1 MLSVKKI
8 PGEPFFVSIA
18 AANNRTPEETAA
30 EIEEQHRL
38 SGLENFAVSFPLQ
51 PQGTEPLK
59 KAVYYAS
66 FFRRL
71 QAARTNSDL
80 KIGILVQQ
88 TIGHGSLWNPNFNR
102 ELDWQRTVRNDG
114 ETTIRFCP
122 MDPRF
127 QEYIST
133 AVRLVTE
140 GEPDFLIIDD
150 DCRLSFMPNSRLL
163 ECFCP
168 QHTAFF
174 NQKYGTNYTPE
185 ELRAAISRSKAFD
198 PLQLQFVRST
208 GETVTN
214 YVRLLRKAAD
224 DVLPEI
230 PIILCG
236 CNFDAGRS
244 GVWASEL
251 AAKGQPSIL
260 RIGNSSYLEGAPR
273 EIVFRQA
280 DTARQKLYCSDAS
293 LLLDEADT
301 CPHSRYS
308 KSVRTMHLHIVSGL
322 LNGLDGAKLWIT
334 DMVHPDPG
342 FTGQYAAVL
351 KKHLGMYRELHRIM
365 KQFVRLGPVVDL
377 PPPEHAP
384 FPAFPALAAP
394 FGDWAQSYL
403 SLFGLPYR
411 WGKPGESGVH
421 LITESTADWVTDAEM
436 ERILAEPALIDAGA
450 AARLIL
456 RGYGSKIGL
465 TAVED
470 LTIDSSLE
478 IMNDGT
484 VLRKSRGPYFLL
496 KTRPEAEIVSMLK
509 RNSYHASPDLTG
521 VAPGAIQCGKIIVT
535 AWKVQPDNRIDMHT
549 DRRDLLLKLLS
560 RLDAIPARF
569 VSDGDAGF
577 WYGRIDGGR
586 LMAAVNYSF
595 DPMEE
600 CLFEM
605 RESPEEI
612 LHLQPNGSWKKVSF
626 SVRENRIT
634 IPVRLECAEVAIFKM
649 LGFRI
654 SADIFPVL
662 P

>member
-1 MLSVKKI
+1 MLTVKKV
-8 PGEPFFVSIA
+8 PGEPFFVSIVA
-18 AANNRTPEETAA
+18 EYNRTPEETAA

-38 SGLENFAVSFPLQ
+38 SGLVNFAVSFPLQ

-71 QAARTNSDL
+71 QAARTNADL

-88 TIGHGSLWNPNFNR
+88 TIGHGNLWNLNFNR
-102 ELDWQRTVRNDG
+102 ELNWQRIERNDG
-114 ETTIRFCP
+114 EATIRFCP
-122 MDPRF
+122 LDPCF

-133 AVRLVTE
+133 AIRLVTE
-140 GEPDFLIIDD
+140 EKPDFLIIDD
-150 DCRLSFMPNSRLL
+150 DCRLSFMPGKHLV

-168 QHTAFF
+168 LHTAFF
-174 NQKYGTNYTPE
+174 NRKYGTCYTPE
-185 ELRAAISRSKAFD
+185 ELRKAITQAKEND
-198 PLQLQFVRST
+198 PLQLQFVRS
-208 GETVTN
+208 GMETIKE
-214 YVRLLRKAAD
+214 YVHLLRKAAD
-224 DVLPEI
+224 DVLPGI
-230 PIILCG
+230 PMILCG
-236 CNFDAGRS
+236 CGPDAGRS
-244 GVWASEL
+244 GIWASEL
-251 AAKGQPSIL
+251 AAKDQPPIL
-260 RIGNSSYLEGAPR
+260 RVGNGSYLENAPR

-334 DMVHPDPG
+334 NMVHPDSG
-342 FTGQYAAVL
+342 FSGQYAASL

-384 FPAFPALAAP
+384 FPAFPAITAP

-421 LITESTADWVTDAEM
+421 LITESTADWFTDAEL
-436 ERILAEPALIDAGA
+436 ERILADPALIDAGA
-450 AARLIL
+450 AIRLIL
-456 RGYGSKIGL
+456 RGYGEKIGL
-465 TAVED
+465 SAVEE
-470 LTIDSSLE
+470 LTLNSSLE
-478 IMNDGT
+478 IMSDGT
-484 VLRKSRGPYFLL
+484 VLRKSRGPYFHL
-496 KTRPEAEIVSMLK
+496 KPRPGTEILTMLK
-509 RNSYHASPDLTG
+509 SNPRFSAPDLTD

-535 AWKVQPDNRIDMHT
+535 AWKVQPNNRIDMNT

-560 RLDAIPARF
+560 RLDAVPARL

-577 WYGRIDGGR
+577 WYGHIDDGR

-600 CLFEM
+600 CLFEIS
-605 RESPEEI
+605 EPPKEI
-612 LHLQPNGSWKKVSF
+612 RHLDSDGSWKKVLF
-626 SVRENRIT
+626 TIRGNRIM
-634 IPVRLECAEVAIFKM
+634 IPVRLECAEVAIFM
-649 LGFRI
+649 IRNH
-654 SADIFPVL
+654 
-662 P
+662 